1 MCDGQ
6 PTTDCEIIN
15 LTDYDAKLT
24 EQLTKLDEQ
33 FDAINVELKAKKE
46 IFIEM
51 YRKDPRI
58 SYDEAVLSLHKIIQ
72 DFDPFNPPKIQGKKN
87 VETIEE
93 STQTVML
100 SVKVTSGNAVISESD
115 KDVDQSSDRDSD
127 TRVRQ
132 TPVET
137 IDKPT
142 NRQTIDKPTTNA
154 TLYNI
159 YTYLFKFTDKY
170 KFGSGYYFLNHPKI
184 EKSFNGKNVLR
195 WNVRVPK
202 FNRYYHIGM
211 VITNDYKNF
220 DFLDIT
226 F

>member
-1 MCDGQ
+1 MFLDCFKHNCSLCYECIHNDLCDGQ

-51 YRKDPRI
+51 YQKDPRI

-127 TRVRQ
+127 TRVRRI
-132 TPVET
+132 PV
-137 IDKPT
+137 I
-142 NRQTIDKPTTNA
+142 
-154 TLYNI
+154 L
-159 YTYLFKFTDKY
+159 KFTDKC
-170 KFGSGYYFLNHPKI
+170 KLGSGYYFFNHPKI